1 MTKNI
6 SNNEHILPFIN
17 YLRFEKRYSVH
28 TVTAYNDDLQQLFE
42 YTCHQFE
49 ESIPGKIT
57 ASVVRSW
64 LASLKEQKLSS
75 KSINRKISS
84 VRSYFKY
91 LMRTGVVAQS
101 PMSNITAPKIAKRLP
116 GYIEE
121 KDMATLLSHVEFPDT
136 WKGKTDRL
144 LVDVFYNTGMRLA
157 ELMNLRETQ
166 VNTTGNTIKVL
177 GKGNKER
184 VIPVNPDLTKRIQT
198 YIEAKKREIPASS
211 EHYLLVNEK
220 GKKLYPKYLYLTV
233 KRYLSLVTTSDR
245 KSPHILRH
253 SFATHLSN
261 NGADINA
268 VKELLGHA
276 SLSSTQIYTHN
287 SIQKLKDIHKKSH
300 PKA

>member
-1 MTKNI
+1 MDHYTAI
-6 SNNEHILPFIN
+6 APFIE
-17 YLRFEKRYSVH
+17 YLRFEKRYSYH
-28 TVTAYNDDLQQLFE
+28 TITAYQNDLDQLFT
-42 YTCHQFE
+42 YINTTFD
-49 ESIPGKIT
+49 ESDPAKI
-57 ASVVRSW
+57 SVAYLRSW
-64 LASLKEQKLSS
+64 LASLKEQKLGS
-75 KSINRKISS
+75 KSINRKISG

-91 LMRTGVVAQS
+91 LMRTGVVSLS
-101 PMSNITAPKIAKRLP
+101 PVTNITAPKIAKRLP

-121 KDMATLLSHVEFPDT
+121 KDIATLLDHVEFPDS
-136 WKGKTDRL
+136 WKGRTDRL
-144 LVDVFYNTGMRLA
+144 LIDIFYNTGMRLA
-157 ELMNLRETQ
+157 ELMNLKESQ
-166 VNTTGNTIKVL
+166 VNMAGNTIKVL

-184 VIPVNPDLTKRIQT
+184 IIPVNPDLTKRIQA
-198 YIEAKKREIPASS
+198 YIEVKKREIPASS
-211 EHYLLVNEK
+211 DHYLLVNEK

>member
-1 MTKNI
+1 MLPVQFH
-6 SNNEHILPFIN
+6 HIQSFID
-17 YLRFEKRYSVH
+17 YLRFEKRYSDH
-28 TVTAYNDDLQQLFE
+28 TVRAYQDDLQQLFE
-42 YTCHQFE
+42 FTAVQFDE
-49 ESIPGKIT
+49 IKPELIS
-57 ASVVRSW
+57 ASFIRSW
-64 LASLKEQKLSS
+64 LAGLKEQKLSS
-75 KSINRKISS
+75 KTINRKISS

-91 LMRTGVVAQS
+91 LMRTGTLSQS
-101 PMSNITAPKIAKRLP
+101 PVSNITAPKIAKRLP

-136 WKGKTDRL
+136 WKGKTDRM
-144 LVDVFYNTGMRLA
+144 LVEIFYNTGMRLA
-157 ELMNLRETQ
+157 ELMNLKETQ
-166 VNTTGNTIKVL
+166 INSAGNTIKVI

-184 VIPVNPDLTKRIQT
+184 VIPINPDLTKRILE
-198 YIEAKKREIPASS
+198 YIGAKKRELPASS
-211 EHYLLVNEK
+211 EHYLLINDK

-233 KRYLSLVTTSDR
+233 KRYLSFVTTSDR

>member
-1 MTKNI
+1 MDHFTSI
-6 SNNEHILPFIN
+6 APFID
-17 YLRFEKRYSVH
+17 YLQFEKRYSYH
-28 TVTAYNDDLQQLFE
+28 TITAYKNDLN
-42 YTCHQFE
+42 QFFDYANTTFN
-49 ESIPGKIT
+49 ESDPANLKP
-57 ASVVRSW
+57 AYLRSW
-64 LASLKEQKLSS
+64 LAGLKEQKLTS

-84 VRSYFKY
+84 IRSFYKY
-91 LMRTGVVAQS
+91 LMRTGVVTQS
-101 PMSNITAPKIAKRLP
+101 PMANITAPKIAKRLP

-121 KDMATLLSHVEFPDT
+121 KDMVTLLTHVEFPDT

-144 LVDVFYNTGMRLA
+144 LVDIFYNTGMRLS
-157 ELMNLRETQ
+157 ELMNLKETQ
-166 VNTTGNTIKVL
+166 INMAGNTIKVL

-184 VIPVNPDLTKRIQT
+184 IIPVNPDLTKRIQA
-198 YIEAKKREIPASS
+198 YAEAKKLEIPLNGD
-211 EHYLLVNEK
+211 HQLLVNEK

-233 KRYLSLVTTSDR
+233 KHYLSLVTTSDR

>member
-17 YLRFEKRYSVH
+17 YLRFEKRYSDH

-42 YTCHQFE
+42 YTYHQFE

-84 VRSYFKY
+84 VRSFFKY
-91 LMRTGVVAQS
+91 LMRTGMVAQS

-121 KDMATLLSHVEFPDT
+121 KDMATLLAHVEFPDT
-136 WKGKTDRL
+136 WKGKTDKL

-166 VNTTGNTIKVL
+166 VNTTGHTIKVL

-198 YIEAKKREIPASS
+198 YIEAKKSEIPASS
-211 EHYLLVNEK
+211 DHYLLVNEK